1 MFGSEGMIM
10 TKQRKHSEQLGYRLR
25 EGAQIPTRPVT
36 ALEIMSAPE
45 FAFGVADARA
55 GRPYRPG
62 YDSWSDT
69 NERWNYERGRQWA
82 QLAPRSVVLKRG
94 GKVTA
99 EAMRWYQKDIL

>member
-1 MFGSEGMIM
+1 MIM
-10 TKQRKHSEQLGYRLR
+10 VKRKHGKLARDLGYRLR
-25 EGAQIPTRPVT
+25 EGDQIPTRPVT

-45 FAFGVADARA
+45 FALGVADARA

-62 YDSWSDT
+62 YDAWSDT
-69 NERWNYERGRQWA
+69 NMKWNYERGRQWGR
-82 QLAPRSVVLKRG
+82 LAPRTVVLKRG